1 MLPAPLPA
9 TRWFCSER
17 RKSLRGAI
25 LSIHQPSYLSN
36 MDRWSLKPH
45 YIFTHLPYTA
55 SASDKAVCFPLYW
68 SVYVCTSLCKQN
80 STTMDTCNLHT
91 CLHRQTPPKQA
102 AAIPIAPCIPNLIPP
117 TALLSAS
124 ILRKRIDH
132 QHFNRADAARISHLK
147 SSVSRHA
154 TLRDLK
160 LLTWLRFRRRLHPV
174 LEKKH

>member
-1 MLPAPLPA
+1 MH
-9 TRWFCSER
+9 RWF
-17 RKSLRGAI
+17 
-25 LSIHQPSYLSN
+25 
-36 MDRWSLKPH
+36 LKPQ
-45 YIFTHLPYTA
+45 YILHICLNTA
-55 SASDKAVCFPLYW
+55 SASNKAVCLPLYW
-68 SVYVCTSLCKQN
+68 SVYVCTFPCKQN
-80 STTMDTCNLHT
+80 STTMDTGNLHT
-91 CLHRQTPPKQA
+91 CLHRQTPTKQA
-102 AAIPIAPCIPNLIPP
+102 AAIPIAPCIPTLIPP

-132 QHFNRADAARISHLK
+132 QHFNRADAARINHLT